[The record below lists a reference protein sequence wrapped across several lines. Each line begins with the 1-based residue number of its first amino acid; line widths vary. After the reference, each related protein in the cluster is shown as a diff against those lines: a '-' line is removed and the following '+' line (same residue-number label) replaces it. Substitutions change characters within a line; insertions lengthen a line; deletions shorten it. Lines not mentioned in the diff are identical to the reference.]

1 MLSPSFCETDTQ
13 QLSATSLD
21 DIWKSQLLRNRYEVS
36 FQRKFLDII
45 AESQLLRNRYEVS
58 FRKSCLLRIDMDG
71 ERMTEFLS
79 PDAGFGQIS
88 EMRIHQF
95 DSPVS
100 FLSGGAMISSIS
112 MAR

>member
-1 MLSPSFCETDTQ
+1 M
-13 QLSATSLD
+13 A
-21 DIWKSQLLRNRYEVS
+21 
-36 FQRKFLDII
+36 
-45 AESQLLRNRYEVS
+45 
-58 FRKSCLLRIDMDG
+58 
-71 ERMTEFLS
+71 EFLS

-95 DSPVS
+95 DSSVS